1 MTSPKELTSDRMT
14 ALMPG
19 EERRRSHRVIIRV
32 PVALEVTMQ
41 GQKIK
46 TNAITVAVNIHG
58 AMVLCPRPFD
68 AETIVEIRNERTHDR
83 AASRVTRAPRESAEG
98 YLIPLEFTT
107 PTPNFWQIVFPPANW
122 KSSDS

>member
-1 MTSPKELTSDRMT
+1 MT